1 MVIVNSI
8 ADLIGDTPLLRIK
21 RLTEPEDA
29 EVLVKLESFNAGGSI
44 KDRIA
49 KYLIEYAEAAGALDR
64 DKTIIEATSGN
75 TGIAL
80 AMIAASK
87 GYKITIVMAA
97 GTSEERKKLIRAYG
111 ADLVLSPAEKRT
123 GGAIEAKRRLIEENP
138 GKYIDINQFKD
149 PANILAH
156 YQTTGREIIEQTDGD
171 LDMVVTGIGTGG
183 TGAGVSLRV
192 KGFNPSIQVVGVT
205 SKKGHSI
212 PGLRNPGEPNPTQ
225 LFRPEGFDE
234 VIELSDVNLPDV
246 KKAARRAAKD
256 EGLLV
261 GMSAAAILHIALEK
275 AKSLG
280 KGRRVVAVLPDSGMK
295 YLSTDFF
302 DSIETLNQHGIPT
315 SSDIPLPGKHAAIG

>member
-1 MVIVNSI
+1 MNIANSI
-8 ADLIGDTPLLRIK
+8 IDLIGDTPLLRIN
-21 RLTEPEDA
+21 RLTGPDDA

-49 KYLIEYAEAAGALDR
+49 KYLIDYAEAAGDLDR

-80 AMIAASK
+80 AMIAAAK
-87 GYKITIVMAA
+87 GYKIDIVMAA

-111 ADLVLSPAEKRT
+111 ASLVLSPAKEGT
-123 GGAIEAKRRLIEENP
+123 GGAIETKRRLLVENP
-138 GKYIDINQFKD
+138 EKYIDINQFRD
-149 PANILAH
+149 PVNILAH
-156 YQTTGREIIEQTDGD
+156 FQTTGREIIEQTDGIF
-171 LDMVVTGIGTGG
+171 DMVVTGIGTGG

-192 KGFNPSIQVVGVT
+192 KGFNENIQVIGVT

-212 PGLRNPGEPNPTQ
+212 PGLRNPKEPNPTQ

-234 VIELSDVNLPDV
+234 VIELSDVDLPYV
-246 KKAARRAAKD
+246 KNAASRAAKD

-275 AKSLG
+275 AKILG
-280 KGRRVVAVLPDSGMK
+280 KGSRIIAVLPDSGMK

-302 DSIETLNQHGIPT
+302 DGVESQN
-315 SSDIPLPGKHAAIG
+315 